1 MGNFP
6 GQSVE
11 ASVISYA
18 IFTWK
23 KVQRVCLGLSPK
35 AGDFSVLKNE
45 ESKRPWPDFT
55 SLAVWHLVELA
66 VNGPNSPRL
75 DEWQDAYKASKNA
88 YFVFR
93 VMNLGCQLAEHG
105 CIRDLKAANAKWD
118 SWWIT
123 NGCMGRLT
131 KHLEVAYE
139 RFIITSKVLV
149 VLDTVISP

>member
-1 MGNFP
+1 M
-6 GQSVE
+6 
-11 ASVISYA
+11 AS
-18 IFTWK
+18 
-23 KVQRVCLGLSPK
+23 
-35 AGDFSVLKNE
+35 
-45 ESKRPWPDFT
+45 
-55 SLAVWHLVELA
+55 
-66 VNGPNSPRL
+66 PNSPRL

-123 NGCMGRLT
+123 YGCMGRLT

-149 VLDTVISP
+149 VLVVLDTVISP